1 MHQQFNNLE
10 TWGPGHSYV
19 YDPVFWRRRALRR
32 RRAAVRQLLSEDL
45 SS

>member
-19 YDPVFWRRRALRR
+19 YDPVFCDSGGGARSG
-32 RRAAVRQLLSEDL
+32 AAARQSG
-45 SS
+45 SCSART